1 MLNFNI
7 SGGDFVLCGG
17 LAGGGGAAALF
28 RLKNKRKNKFCQ

>member
-7 SGGDFVLCGG
+7 SGGIFMLCGG
-17 LAGGGGAAALF
+17 LDGGGGAVALF